1 MSTPSFPSEY
11 VEPGPALVIA
21 GINLAM
27 AVNLAWLS
35 LVLGDSG
42 MRMLVGVRTHESVGE
57 TTSRQCSTV
66 EHQPST
72 DARARQ
78 PKQRYTRSLAQRL
91 RQPAHG

>member
-1 MSTPSFPSEY
+1 MSTPSFPPEY
-11 VEPGPALVIA
+11 AEAPALVTA

-42 MRMLVGVRTHESVGE
+42 MRMLVGVRTRESVGE

-66 EHQPST
+66 EHQAST
-72 DARARQ
+72 VLDHVSQNSVTRA
-78 PKQRYTRSLAQRL
+78 
-91 RQPAHG
+91 H